1 VIKAA
6 DLFCG
11 AGGTSIGAHQTG
23 EVDVRFAL
31 NHWDVAID
39 THLANFPQTKH
50 VRSALK
56 WTHPS
61 ECDKINLLFASPECT
76 HHSKARGGR
85 PTSNQQRS
93 GAWEIMPW
101 IEYHRPSVIVV
112 ENVTEFE
119 DWGPVGDTGLKR
131 RKMII

>member
-1 VIKAA
+1 MIKAA